1 MQETRVQSLGGE
13 DPLEEDVATHSSS
26 LAWRIPWTEES
37 GPRGRKESDVTERLS
52 TEARESVVGGS
63 GPLLSPLCTFLSLW
77 PQWAGDHISF
87 MFLCT
92 LGIAKGGR
100 LELSYILPTP
110 SGGSPRSLAA
120 SSERPENLN
129 FISDVATRQ
138 PAPTHTPPGLRLLE
152 N

>member
-13 DPLEEDVATHSSS
+13 NPLEKEVAIHSSS

-37 GPRGRKESDVTERLS
+37 GPRGRKESDVTERLR
-52 TEARESVVGGS
+52 TEARESVVGGF

-87 MFLCT
+87 IFLCT
-92 LGIAKGGR
+92 LGIGKGCR
-100 LELSYILPTP
+100 LELSYNLPTP

-138 PAPTHTPPGLRLLE
+138 PASTHTPMGLRLPE